1 MRKRRTKL
9 NCLILTVTAVM
20 VAATGLAH
28 AAVLNVQL
36 NGLEV
41 GIDEETGSLV
51 RLSYPATGIILE
63 APAKAAGI
71 VDLAYPTDPFP
82 PLRLAPRFSKAKVER
97 QGNGVRI
104 YWEALGASRAGLALP
119 SGKVSAEVKLA
130 AADDGRS
137 VILSCRIVN
146 GSSAPV
152 PQILFPDLWGLR
164 PITGAERTQLRF
176 GNAIIQP
183 FAKPVWPA
191 DGTPFYATV
200 GWQVYPA
207 SGYRFGDQ
215 SLRWLDWGSFRGGL
229 SAFEKA
235 WGTYDRP
242 SVMTYRSEEDPSTL
256 RLAWQHK
263 HTIAPGET
271 WQSQE
276 FWLTPHAGGWAKGI
290 EVYRAYVRQVN
301 PPRETP
307 RHVKEGI
314 GFETIW
320 MSPDGEPDPEQAAFR
335 YKDIARVAEDAHLY
349 GINELVIWFWTP
361 YFRLPMLFRP
371 ELGTEQDFLR
381 GIQEA
386 RKIGVN
392 VAPFVSLH
400 IMLDRLLP
408 RYGMKPEESAGGN
421 WTYHPELIPRFRPYY
436 VGVDKGEW
444 VSDTNPVWQQDVLGA
459 LAGLIQ
465 KGIAS
470 ICWDQFGYVYPKEGE
485 KPALVNMV
493 EQLRRQA
500 RAQDPE
506 STFSG
511 EAGWDLEQDSPVLDY
526 TWVWGGCGDGYV
538 EASPLTNVL
547 RWPRF
552 NCNVTYSPRVAKQGF
567 ADNLYLNLLP
577 KKPDQPNGTALI
589 SDVPALAAA
598 MKQVAK
604 LRQQFLPYFTEGTLI
619 GDSVLSEPAQGFVRG
634 YQLGNKLLVIVLN
647 DQDKYQNVNLH
658 SDLSLWLPAS
668 NSYKLRTFDSEGRL
682 TGTTLGQGH
691 DWQVT
696 TAPLRP
702 LDLAFFEI
710 EAQ

>member
-1 MRKRRTKL
+1 MKRRI
-9 NCLILTVTAVM
+9 NEVCLILTVMALM
-20 VAATGLAH
+20 VAASCWAQ

-41 GIDEETGSLV
+41 GIDEETGSIV

-63 APAKAAGI
+63 APAKAAGL
-71 VDLAYPTDPFP
+71 VDLAYPTDSFP
-82 PLRLAPRFSKAKVER
+82 ALRLATRFSQAHVEK
-97 QGNGVRI
+97 QGNSVRI
-104 YWEALGASRAGLALP
+104 SWEALGASRAGLALP
-119 SGKVSAEVKLA
+119 AGKVSAEVKLVA
-130 AADDGRS
+130 AEDGRS

-152 PQILFPDLWGLR
+152 PQTLFPDLWGLR
-164 PITGAERTQLRF
+164 PVAGAEGTQLRF
-176 GNAIIQP
+176 GNAVIHP

-207 SGYRFGDQ
+207 AGYMFGEQ
-215 SLRWLDWGSFRGGL
+215 SLRWLDWGSLRGGL

-242 SVMTYRSEEDPSTL
+242 SVMTYRSEADPSTL
-256 RLAWQHK
+256 RLVWQHK
-263 HTIAPGET
+263 HPIAPGET

-290 EVYRAYVRQVN
+290 EVYRAYVQQVN
-301 PPRETP
+301 PPRAAP
-307 RHVKEGI
+307 RHIREGI
-314 GFETIW
+314 GFQTIW
-320 MSPDGEPDPEQAAFR
+320 MSPDGETDPNHAAFR
-335 YKDIARVAEDAHLY
+335 YNDIARVGQDAHQY
-349 GINELVIWFWTP
+349 GIDELVIWFWTP
-361 YFRLPMLFRP
+361 CFRLPIEFRP
-371 ELGTEQDFLR
+371 ELGTEQDFLQ
-381 GIQEA
+381 GVQEA
-386 RKIGVN
+386 KSIGVN

-400 IMLDRLLP
+400 IMLDRLLA
-408 RYGMKPEESAGGN
+408 RYGLKPQERGAEN

-436 VGVDKGEW
+436 VGVDTGRG
-444 VSDTNPVWQQDVLGA
+444 VSDTNPVWQQDVMAALG
-459 LAGLIQ
+459 GLIQ
-465 KGIAS
+465 KGVAS
-470 ICWDQFGYVYPKEGE
+470 FSWDQFVYAEPKNSE

-493 EQLRRQA
+493 EQLRHQA

-511 EAGWDLEQDSPVLDY
+511 EAAEDLEQDSTVLDY
-526 TWVWGGCGDGYV
+526 TWVWGGCGEGYV

-552 NCNVTYSPRVAKQGF
+552 NCNVTFSPLVAKQGF

-589 SDVPALAAA
+589 SDVPALASA

-604 LRQQFLPYFTEGTLI
+604 LRKQFLPYFTEGTLI

-647 DQDKYQNVNLH
+647 DQDQPQIVNLH
-658 SDLSLWLPAS
+658 SDLSLWLPS
-668 NSYKLRTFDSEGRL
+668 TNSYKIRSYDTEGRL
-682 TGTTLGQGH
+682 AGTNMGRGR
-691 DWQVT
+691 DWRAAT
-696 TAPLRP
+696 PPLRP
-702 LDLAFFEI
+702 LDLALFEI
-710 EAQ
+710 ESE

>member
-1 MRKRRTKL
+1 MKTV
-9 NCLILTVTAVM
+9 CLILIATAVM
-20 VAATGLAH
+20 APAPCRAQR
-28 AAVLNVQL
+28 AVLNVQL
-36 NGLEV
+36 NGLDV
-41 GIDEETGSLV
+41 GIDKETGSII
-51 RLSYPATGIILE
+51 RLSYPATGVILE
-63 APAKAAGI
+63 APAKAAGL
-71 VDLAYPTDPFP
+71 VDLAYPTDSFP
-82 PLRLAPRFSKAKVER
+82 ALRLATRFSQAQMEKLK
-97 QGNGVRI
+97 NGVLI
-104 YWEALGASRAGLALP
+104 HWEALGASRAGMPLP
-119 SGKVSAEVKLA
+119 SGKVSAEVKLTA
-130 AADDGRS
+130 AEDGRS

-152 PQILFPDLWGLR
+152 PQILFPDVWGLR
-164 PITGAERTQLRF
+164 PIAGVEKNQLRF
-176 GNAIIQP
+176 ANTIIAP
-183 FAKPVWPA
+183 FEKPVWPA
-191 DGTPFYATV
+191 DGTPFYANV

-207 SGYRFGDQ
+207 AGYMFGDQ
-215 SLRWLDWGSFRGGL
+215 SLRWLDWGSLRGGL
-229 SAFEKA
+229 SVFEKA

-256 RLAWQHK
+256 RLTWQHK

-271 WQSQE
+271 WQSPE

-290 EVYRAYVRQVN
+290 EVYRAYARQVN
-301 PPRETP
+301 PPRAAP
-307 RHVKEGI
+307 RHVREGI
-314 GFETIW
+314 GFQTIW
-320 MSPDGEPDPEQAAFR
+320 MSPDGEPDPQHAAFR
-335 YKDIARVAEDAHLY
+335 YNDIARVAADAHRY
-349 GINELVIWFWTP
+349 GIDEMVIWFWTP

-381 GIQEA
+381 GLQEA
-386 RKIGVN
+386 KRIGVN

-408 RYGMKPEESAGGN
+408 RYGMKPEENAGGN

-444 VSDTNPVWQQDVLGA
+444 VKDTNPVWQQDVQGA
-459 LAGLIQ
+459 LAGLIH

-470 ICWDQFGYVYPKEGE
+470 FSWDQFGYEYPKDGE
-485 KPALVNMV
+485 KPALVNIV

-500 RAQDPE
+500 RAQDRE

-511 EAGWDLEQDSPVLDY
+511 EAGWDLEQDSAVLDY
-526 TWVWGGCGDGYV
+526 TWVWGGCADGYV

-552 NCNVTYSPRVAKQGF
+552 NCNVTFSPRVAKQGF

-598 MKQVAK
+598 MKQVSK

-619 GDSVLSEPAQGFVRG
+619 GDSVLSEPAEGFVRG

-647 DQDKYQNVNLH
+647 DQDRPQTVNLH
-658 SDLSLWLPAS
+658 SDLSLWLPS
-668 NSYKLRTFDSEGRL
+668 TTSYKIRSYDTEGRL
-682 TGTTLGQGH
+682 AGTTMGRGR
-691 DWQVT
+691 DWQ
-696 TAPLRP
+696 TATPPLRP

-710 EAQ
+710 EAE

>member
-1 MRKRRTKL
+1 
-9 NCLILTVTAVM
+9 
-20 VAATGLAH
+20 
-28 AAVLNVQL
+28 
-36 NGLEV
+36 
-41 GIDEETGSLV
+41 
-51 RLSYPATGIILE
+51 
-63 APAKAAGI
+63 
-71 VDLAYPTDPFP
+71 
-82 PLRLAPRFSKAKVER
+82 
-97 QGNGVRI
+97 
-104 YWEALGASRAGLALP
+104 
-119 SGKVSAEVKLA
+119 
-130 AADDGRS
+130 
-137 VILSCRIVN
+137 
-146 GSSAPV
+146 
-152 PQILFPDLWGLR
+152 
-164 PITGAERTQLRF
+164 
-176 GNAIIQP
+176 
-183 FAKPVWPA
+183 
-191 DGTPFYATV
+191 
-200 GWQVYPA
+200 
-207 SGYRFGDQ
+207 
-215 SLRWLDWGSFRGGL
+215 
-229 SAFEKA
+229 
-235 WGTYDRP
+235 
-242 SVMTYRSEEDPSTL
+242 
-256 RLAWQHK
+256 
-263 HTIAPGET
+263 
-271 WQSQE
+271 
-276 FWLTPHAGGWAKGI
+276 
-290 EVYRAYVRQVN
+290 
-301 PPRETP
+301 
-307 RHVKEGI
+307 
-314 GFETIW
+314 
-320 MSPDGEPDPEQAAFR
+320 
-335 YKDIARVAEDAHLY
+335 
-349 GINELVIWFWTP
+349 
-361 YFRLPMLFRP
+361 
-371 ELGTEQDFLR
+371 
-381 GIQEA
+381 
-386 RKIGVN
+386 
-392 VAPFVSLH
+392 
-400 IMLDRLLP
+400 
-408 RYGMKPEESAGGN
+408 MKPEESAGGN

>member
-1 MRKRRTKL
+1 MRKRRIKQV
-9 NCLILTVTAVM
+9 CLILTVTAVM
-20 VAATGLAH
+20 VAATCWAQG
-28 AAVLNVQL
+28 AVLTVQL

-41 GIDEETGSLV
+41 GIDEETGSIV

-63 APAKAAGI
+63 APAKAAGL
-71 VDLAYPTDPFP
+71 VDLAYPLDSFP
-82 PLRLAPRFSKAKVER
+82 ALRLAPRFSRAQVQK
-97 QGNGVRI
+97 QGNSVRI
-104 YWEALGASRAGLALP
+104 YWWALGASRPGLALP
-119 SGKVSAEVKLA
+119 SKVSVEVKLA
-130 AADDGRS
+130 AAEDGRS

-164 PITGAERTQLRF
+164 PFTGAEGTQLRF
-176 GNAIIQP
+176 GNAIIAP

-191 DGTPFYATV
+191 DGTPFYARV
-200 GWQVYPA
+200 GWQEYPA
-207 SGYRFGDQ
+207 TGYMFGNN
-215 SLRWLDWGSFRGGL
+215 SLRWLDWGSLRGGL
-229 SAFEKA
+229 SVFEKA
-235 WGTYDRP
+235 WGNYDRP

-256 RLAWQHK
+256 RLTWQHK
-263 HTIAPGET
+263 HSIAPGAT

-290 EVYRAYVRQVN
+290 EVYRAFVQQVN
-301 PPRETP
+301 PPRAAP
-307 RHVKEGI
+307 RHVREGI

-320 MSPDGEPDPEQAAFR
+320 MSPDGEPDPNHAAFR
-335 YKDIARVAEDAHLY
+335 YNDIARVAEDAHQY
-349 GINELVIWFWTP
+349 GIDELVIWFWTLG
-361 YFRLPMLFRP
+361 FRVPIEFRP

-381 GIQEA
+381 GLQEA
-386 RKIGVN
+386 KRIGVN

-400 IMLDRLLP
+400 IMLDRLLS
-408 RYGMKPEESAGGN
+408 RYGMKPKESEGGN

-444 VSDTNPVWQQDVLGA
+444 VSDTNPVWQQDVSGA

-470 ICWDQFGYVYPKEGE
+470 FCWDQFGYAYPKDGE
-485 KPALVNMV
+485 KPALINMV

-526 TWVWGGCGDGYV
+526 TWVWGGCGDGYT

-552 NCNVTYSPRVAKQGF
+552 NCNVTYSPRVVKQGF

-589 SDVPALAAA
+589 SDVPTLAVA

-604 LRQQFLPYFTEGTLI
+604 LRKQFLPYFTDGTLI

-647 DQDKYQNVNLH
+647 DQDRPQTVNLH
-658 SDLSLWLPAS
+658 SDLSLWLPS
-668 NSYKLRTFDSEGRL
+668 TNSYRIRNYETEGRL
-682 TGTTLGQGH
+682 TGTKMGRGR
-691 DWQVT
+691 DWRAA

-702 LDLAFFEI
+702 LDFAFFEI
-710 EAQ
+710 ESE